1 MVNKKAIPIGISD
14 FKMIIDK
21 GYYYVD
27 KTIMIKDILDNMA
40 YVNLFT
46 RPRRFGKTL
55 NLSMLKYFF
64 EKTEENNSYLFEGL
78 NIWESGEKYREHQ
91 GKYPVINL
99 DFKSV
104 EGLSWKEAYEKIRL
118 MISNE
123 YARHEYLLGGEILSE
138 DEKDLYN
145 RLKSLNFEASATEYI
160 YSIKNLCMYL
170 ERYYNQK
177 PIILIDE
184 YDVPLQR
191 AYLNGYYKEAINFFR
206 GLLQDA
212 LKTNNYLELAI
223 LTGCLRI
230 SKESIF
236 TGLNNLEINSILDK
250 QYAEHFG
257 FLQREVDE
265 MIKYYELEKKRE
277 EIKEWYDG
285 YKFGTRDIYNP
296 WSVLKSIKDMRINEQ
311 KKPEAYWVNT
321 SGNDIVKKLV
331 KKADNKARDEI
342 ETLMRGG
349 EIEKALNPNIIYND
363 LEEDVN
369 NIWSMLFFTGYLTYK
384 EEKREENEVIS
395 RYSLVIP
402 NKELLYVYEMVI
414 QNWFKE
420 IVREKNFRPLFES
433 MIKGDT
439 ETAAKEINAILR
451 TSISTNDSAEKFY
464 HGFMIGVLQ
473 RIDNYNIVSNRESG
487 NGRSDILLEPIDPD
501 IPAIIIEIK
510 RTKLR
515 NELIKKCDEAIK
527 QIEEKKYEEYFTN
540 QGYEDIVK
548 YGMAFF
554 KKECKIK
561 KSDKM

>member
-1 MVNKKAIPIGISD
+1 
-14 FKMIIDK
+14 
-21 GYYYVD
+21 
-27 KTIMIKDILDNMA
+27 
-40 YVNLFT
+40 
-46 RPRRFGKTL
+46 
-55 NLSMLKYFF
+55 
-64 EKTEENNSYLFEGL
+64 
-78 NIWESGEKYREHQ
+78 
-91 GKYPVINL
+91 
-99 DFKSV
+99 
-104 EGLSWKEAYEKIRL
+104 
-118 MISNE
+118 
-123 YARHEYLLGGEILSE
+123 
-138 DEKDLYN
+138 
-145 RLKSLNFEASATEYI
+145 
-160 YSIKNLCMYL
+160 MYL

>member
-1 MVNKKAIPIGISD
+1 
-14 FKMIIDK
+14 
-21 GYYYVD
+21 
-27 KTIMIKDILDNMA
+27 
-40 YVNLFT
+40 
-46 RPRRFGKTL
+46 
-55 NLSMLKYFF
+55 
-64 EKTEENNSYLFEGL
+64 
-78 NIWESGEKYREHQ
+78 
-91 GKYPVINL
+91 
-99 DFKSV
+99 
-104 EGLSWKEAYEKIRL
+104 
-118 MISNE
+118 
-123 YARHEYLLGGEILSE
+123 
-138 DEKDLYN
+138 
-145 RLKSLNFEASATEYI
+145 
-160 YSIKNLCMYL
+160 MYL

-321 SGNDIVKKLV
+321 RGNDIVKKLV